1 MVSHRVVQAEDNT
14 ANVFSICLVEA
25 LPTFMVSHRV
35 AQAED
40 NTANVFSICMVEAP
54 PVFVVIAV
62 MTEIDASRS
71 VVVGKISDITDK
83 NRTMA

>member
-1 MVSHRVVQAEDNT
+1 
-14 ANVFSICLVEA
+14 
-25 LPTFMVSHRV
+25 
-35 AQAED
+35 
-40 NTANVFSICMVEAP
+40 MVEAP
-54 PVFVVIAV
+54 PTFVVIAV

>member
-1 MVSHRVVQAEDNT
+1 MIMVY
-14 ANVFSICLVEA
+14 VEA
-25 LPTFMVSHRV
+25 PPTFMVSHRV
-35 AQAED
+35 VQAED

-62 MTEIDASRS
+62 MTEIEASRS

>member
-14 ANVFSICLVEA
+14 ANVFSIC
-25 LPTFMVSHRV
+25 
-35 AQAED
+35 
-40 NTANVFSICMVEAP
+40 IVEAP

-83 NRTMA
+83 KRTMA

>member
-1 MVSHRVVQAEDNT
+1 MVET
-14 ANVFSICLVEA
+14 
-25 LPTFMVSHRV
+25 LPT
-35 AQAED
+35 
-40 NTANVFSICMVEAP
+40 
-54 PVFVVIAV
+54 FVVIAV

>member
-1 MVSHRVVQAEDNT
+1 MVEAPSTFMVSHRVVQAGDNT
-14 ANVFSICLVEA
+14 ANVFSIC
-25 LPTFMVSHRV
+25 
-35 AQAED
+35 
-40 NTANVFSICMVEAP
+40 IVEAP

-62 MTEIDASRS
+62 MTEIDVSRS

>member
-1 MVSHRVVQAEDNT
+1 MVSHRVVQVEDNT
-14 ANVFSICLVEA
+14 A
-25 LPTFMVSHRV
+25 
-35 AQAED
+35 D
-40 NTANVFSICMVEAP
+40 VFSICMVEVP
-54 PVFVVIAV
+54 PTFVVIVV

>member
-1 MVSHRVVQAEDNT
+1 
-14 ANVFSICLVEA
+14 
-25 LPTFMVSHRV
+25 
-35 AQAED
+35 
-40 NTANVFSICMVEAP
+40 MVEAP
-54 PVFVVIAV
+54 TVFVVIAV

>member
-1 MVSHRVVQAEDNT
+1 MVIHRVVQAG
-14 ANVFSICLVEA
+14 
-25 LPTFMVSHRV
+25 
-35 AQAED
+35 D
-40 NTANVFSICMVEAP
+40 NTANVFSICMVETLP
-54 PVFVVIAV
+54 TFVVIAV

>member
-1 MVSHRVVQAEDNT
+1 MVGHRVVQAEDNIKEKRM
-14 ANVFSICLVEA
+14 F
-25 LPTFMVSHRV
+25 
-35 AQAED
+35 
-40 NTANVFSICMVEAP
+40 FSICMVEAP
-54 PVFVVIAV
+54 SVFVVIAV

>member
-1 MVSHRVVQAEDNT
+1 M
-14 ANVFSICLVEA
+14 
-25 LPTFMVSHRV
+25 
-35 AQAED
+35 QAED